1 MAQNFQVVIVGA
13 GLSGLRAA
21 REVHNAGPS
30 YIVLEAMDRVGGKTL
45 SVQASDGNGVVD
57 LGASWI
63 NDTSQSEIY
72 KLAKEFGFDLVE
84 QRTEGNSLYRD
95 EMGQVHCIPFEMPAK
110 LEPEQLKEVEQFMQ
124 ILSDYAERCDI
135 DVPSNV
141 PDAKYLDSMT
151 VAEFIAGFKDPSAS
165 ALVNNITRSLLGVES
180 DEPSALFFLDILKR
194 GTGLKNVISDFK
206 DGAQYL
212 RSRQGNQ
219 TFCDRLAAGLNAGS
233 VKISSAVKA
242 ITQKEGEGCLV
253 ETINGDV
260 YRADRVIVSVPTP
273 LYPLI
278 HFEPSLPPTKKKLG
292 DSAKSGYYTKTIL
305 VYAEPWWH
313 SAGLS
318 GVYSSADGPVVFT
331 HDTCVP
337 QDDQYSITCFHAGD
351 PGRKWSRLP
360 AEERKRVVLQD
371 ISTAFGTVVDDI
383 PEPINVIE
391 KDWTKDPWAQGG
403 PGPVWR
409 PGFLA
414 GESGKAIAEPF
425 GNIHFV
431 GTETSSVWRGYMDGA
446 VRSGIRGGQEVV
458 TSLDKTFGSTTRG
471 ADETDGNHNSS
482 VGPYMQGNQDGLR
495 LHECISPPLLNPL
508 PKVAAMTTQSS
519 ELNGVTNSSSVW
531 GDFVDSDGECD
542 VEDACEPINRYEEG
556 LYLPICICE
565 VIAGRYRIEH
575 KLGHGGFSTVWMA
588 YDMHKGKDVALKIM
602 TADPGGEREFL
613 RQNEIISYLN
623 SANVM
628 FGLSSFETG
637 ADLTTKYQI
646 LGRPQKIELP
656 RDQETWKDGELVAP
670 MTPKDSFVVQDTI
683 TLGDFG
689 LAIRSGTEVDFKLQ
703 VPVGYC
709 APERMHQINPT
720 FASDMWSYMCIF
732 AELYLKWPLFGPGFF
747 GGGFRFVAELFVRVL
762 GPLPLSWKGSYDG
775 DGEPDESWY
784 DQSKIPEPKMSL
796 ESRVTQSRDT
806 VEPAEQ

>member
-458 TSLDKTFGSTTRG
+458 TSLDKTFGS
-471 ADETDGNHNSS
+471 SS
-482 VGPYMQGNQDGLR
+482 
-495 LHECISPPLLNPL
+495 
-508 PKVAAMTTQSS
+508 
-519 ELNGVTNSSSVW
+519 
-531 GDFVDSDGECD
+531 
-542 VEDACEPINRYEEG
+542 
-556 LYLPICICE
+556 
-565 VIAGRYRIEH
+565 
-575 KLGHGGFSTVWMA
+575 
-588 YDMHKGKDVALKIM
+588 
-602 TADPGGEREFL
+602 
-613 RQNEIISYLN
+613 
-623 SANVM
+623 
-628 FGLSSFETG
+628 
-637 ADLTTKYQI
+637 
-646 LGRPQKIELP
+646 
-656 RDQETWKDGELVAP
+656 
-670 MTPKDSFVVQDTI
+670 
-683 TLGDFG
+683 
-689 LAIRSGTEVDFKLQ
+689 
-703 VPVGYC
+703 
-709 APERMHQINPT
+709 
-720 FASDMWSYMCIF
+720 
-732 AELYLKWPLFGPGFF
+732 
-747 GGGFRFVAELFVRVL
+747 
-762 GPLPLSWKGSYDG
+762 
-775 DGEPDESWY
+775 
-784 DQSKIPEPKMSL
+784 
-796 ESRVTQSRDT
+796 
-806 VEPAEQ
+806 

>member
-13 GLSGLRAA
+13 GLSGLRAT
-21 REVHNAGPS
+21 REVHNAGLS

-84 QRTEGNSLYRD
+84 QRTEGSSLYRD

-110 LEPEQLKEVEQFMQ
+110 LEPKQLKEVEQFMQ

-135 DVPSNV
+135 DDPSNV
-141 PDAKYLDSMT
+141 PDAKYLDSVT

-165 ALVNNITRSLLGVES
+165 PLVNSITRSLLGVES

-212 RSRQGNQ
+212 RNRQGNQ
-219 TFCDRLAAGLNAGS
+219 AFCDRLAAGLNSGS

-242 ITQKEGEGCLV
+242 ITQKEGEDCLV

-260 YRADRVIVSVPTP
+260 YRANRVIVSVPTP

-278 HFEPSLPPTKKKLG
+278 HFEPSLPPAKKKLG
-292 DSAKSGYYTKTIL
+292 DSAKSGYYIKTIL

-318 GVYSSADGPVVFT
+318 GVYSSTDGPVVFT
-331 HDTCVP
+331 HDTCIP
-337 QDDQYSITCFHAGD
+337 QDGQYSITCFHAGD
-351 PGRKWSRLP
+351 PGRKWSKLP
-360 AEERKRVVLQD
+360 AEERKQVVLQD
-371 ISTAFGTVVDDI
+371 ICTAFGTVVDNI

-458 TSLDKTFGSTTRG
+458 TSLDKVFGSTIL
-471 ADETDGNHNSS
+471 SK
-482 VGPYMQGNQDGLR
+482 Y
-495 LHECISPPLLNPL
+495 
-508 PKVAAMTTQSS
+508 
-519 ELNGVTNSSSVW
+519 
-531 GDFVDSDGECD
+531 
-542 VEDACEPINRYEEG
+542 
-556 LYLPICICE
+556 
-565 VIAGRYRIEH
+565 
-575 KLGHGGFSTVWMA
+575 
-588 YDMHKGKDVALKIM
+588 
-602 TADPGGEREFL
+602 
-613 RQNEIISYLN
+613 
-623 SANVM
+623 
-628 FGLSSFETG
+628 LSS
-637 ADLTTKYQI
+637 
-646 LGRPQKIELP
+646 RLP
-656 RDQETWKDGELVAP
+656 PWDWRK
-670 MTPKDSFVVQDTI
+670 KS
-683 TLGDFG
+683 
-689 LAIRSGTEVDFKLQ
+689 

-732 AELYLKWPLFGPGFF
+732 TELYLKWPLFGPGFF

-784 DQSKIPEPKMSL
+784 DQSKVSEPEMSL

-806 VEPAEQ
+806 VEPAEQQLVLSILRRGFSYLLEERLSAGELLEDASFKALMDSLVHAGCYS

>member
-13 GLSGLRAA
+13 GLSGLRAT
-21 REVHNAGPS
+21 REVHNAGLS

-84 QRTEGNSLYRD
+84 QRTEGSSLYRD

-110 LEPEQLKEVEQFMQ
+110 LEPKQLKEVEQFMQ

-135 DVPSNV
+135 DDPSNV
-141 PDAKYLDSMT
+141 PDAKYLDSVT

-165 ALVNNITRSLLGVES
+165 PLVNSITRSLLGVES

-212 RSRQGNQ
+212 RNRQGNQ
-219 TFCDRLAAGLNAGS
+219 AFCDRLAAGLNSGS

-242 ITQKEGEGCLV
+242 ITQKEGEDCLV

-260 YRADRVIVSVPTP
+260 YRANRVIVSVPTP

-278 HFEPSLPPTKKKLG
+278 HFEPSLPPAKKKLG
-292 DSAKSGYYTKTIL
+292 DSAKSGYYIKTIL

-318 GVYSSADGPVVFT
+318 GVYSSTDGPVVFT
-331 HDTCVP
+331 HDTCIP
-337 QDDQYSITCFHAGD
+337 QDGQYSITCFHAGD
-351 PGRKWSRLP
+351 PGRKWSKLP
-360 AEERKRVVLQD
+360 AEERKQVVLQD
-371 ISTAFGTVVDDI
+371 ICTAFGTVVDNI

-458 TSLDKTFGSTTRG
+458 TSLDKVFGSITRG

-482 VGPYMQGNQDGLR
+482 VGPCMQGNQDGLR
-495 LHECISPPLLNPL
+495 LHEGISPPLLNPL

-542 VEDACEPINRYEEG
+542 VEDACKPINRYEEG
-556 LYLPICICE
+556 LYLPICIGE
-565 VIAGRYRIEH
+565 
-575 KLGHGGFSTVWMA
+575 LA
-588 YDMHKGKDVALKIM
+588 YDMHKRKDVALKIM

-628 FGLSSFETG
+628 FGISSFEIG

-656 RDQETWKDGELVAP
+656 TDHEMWKDGQL
-670 MTPKDSFVVQDTI
+670 
-683 TLGDFG
+683 
-689 LAIRSGTEVDFKLQ
+689 

-732 AELYLKWPLFGPGFF
+732 TELYLKWPLFGPGFF

-784 DQSKIPEPKMSL
+784 DQSKVSEPEMSL

-806 VEPAEQ
+806 VEPAEQQLFTYLLFHTKVLSMRAATVKDQLVACRAFCELSTMVPGEPVQAYL